1 MKKTSLILSTLLIL
15 FAGGVW
21 AEECITYKNMTSN
34 LIKGELLVVKGTRY
48 WDHGEITE
56 YYIFRM
62 NKERC
67 FDEGTG
73 PVSTTDVQ
81 VLLNADQEE
90 RINELIDQ
98 QIYMKIND
106 FLLGGT
112 HHWKRPIGVPKA
124 EFIMKLAGD

>member
-1 MKKTSLILSTLLIL
+1 MKLALVLSLLLLSI
-15 FAGGVW
+15 GVW

-48 WDHGEITE
+48 WDHGEIIE

-62 NKERC
+62 NEERC
-67 FDEGTG
+67 FDVWTG
-73 PVSTTDVQ
+73 PVNTKDVQ

-124 EFIMKLAGD
+124 EFIIKEE

>member
-1 MKKTSLILSTLLIL
+1 MKLSLTLSLLLL
-15 FAGGVW
+15 FAGGVM

-62 NKERC
+62 NEERC
-67 FDEGTG
+67 FDEWPG
-73 PVSTTDVQ
+73 PVTTKDVQ

-90 RINELIDQ
+90 RINELLDQ
-98 QIYMKIND
+98 QIYMKIKD
-106 FLLGGT
+106 FIWGGT
-112 HHWKRPIGVPKA
+112 HHWKRPIGVTKA
-124 EFIMKLAGD
+124 EFIIKEE